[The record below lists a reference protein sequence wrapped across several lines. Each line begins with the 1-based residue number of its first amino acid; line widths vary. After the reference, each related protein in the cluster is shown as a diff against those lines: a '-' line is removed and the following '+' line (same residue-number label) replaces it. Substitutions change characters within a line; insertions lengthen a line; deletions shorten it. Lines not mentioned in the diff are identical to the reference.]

1 MARLILVRHGET
13 EWNRQKRYQ
22 GQTDMELNTTG
33 IRQAEKTA
41 ERLAQ
46 EKISAIYCSDLRRAR
61 QTAEIIASSQS
72 GRTDIRESPLLR
84 EMDFGDYE
92 GRTFDEMDEKYRLIF
107 SASPSWRS
115 RGPYVRSPNGESI
128 ADLADR
134 VERFSTSTLEHHPSN
149 DTLLISAHGGTIQ
162 VLICHLLGISLE
174 HWWQIRISGAA
185 ISILE
190 TYPQGTSIVLLND
203 VNHLEDRP

>member
-22 GQTDMELNTTG
+22 GQTDTELNTTG
-33 IRQAEKTA
+33 IRQAGKTA

-46 EKISAIYCSDLRRAR
+46 EKISVIYCSDLRRAR
-61 QTAEIIASSQS
+61 QTAEIIASKQS
-72 GRTDIRESPLLR
+72 ERIDIRESPLLR

-92 GRTFDEMDEKYRLIF
+92 GLTFDEMDEQYRLIF

-128 ADLADR
+128 ADLAAR
-134 VERFSTSTLEHHPSN
+134 VEQFSTSTLEHHPSN
-149 DTLLISAHGGTIQ
+149 DTVLIAAHGGTIQ
-162 VLICHLLGISLE
+162 VLVCHLLGISLD

-185 ISILE
+185 VSILE

-203 VNHLEDRP
+203 VNHLKDRP

>member
-22 GQTDMELNTTG
+22 GQTDTELNTTG
-33 IRQAEKTA
+33 IRQAGKTA

-46 EKISAIYCSDLRRAR
+46 EKISVIYCSDLRRAR
-61 QTAEIIASSQS
+61 QTAEIIASKQS
-72 GRTDIRESPLLR
+72 ERIDIRESPLLR

-92 GRTFDEMDEKYRLIF
+92 GLTFDEMDEQYRLIF

-128 ADLADR
+128 ADLAAR
-134 VERFSTSTLEHHPSN
+134 VEQFSNSTLEHHPSN
-149 DTLLISAHGGTIQ
+149 DTVLIAAHGGTIQ
-162 VLICHLLGISLE
+162 VLVCHLLGISLD

-185 ISILE
+185 VSILE

-203 VNHLEDRP
+203 VNHLKDRP